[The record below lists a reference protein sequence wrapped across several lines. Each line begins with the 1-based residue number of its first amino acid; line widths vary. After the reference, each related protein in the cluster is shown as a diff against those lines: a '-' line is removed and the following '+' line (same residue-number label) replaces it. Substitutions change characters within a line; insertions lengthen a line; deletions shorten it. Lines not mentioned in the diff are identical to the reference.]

1 MKQICYFHIAAVLT
15 FILGVNPLLVPAA
28 YCNSQIS
35 KPKQLTYSIVQE
47 FPHDPEAFTQGLAW
61 DKGNV
66 YEATGLYGQSS
77 LRRVELHTGK
87 VELKHDYDQQ
97 IFAEGITIFEDKI
110 YQLTWKNKRVFQY
123 DKNDFTL
130 IRSHEFPYQGW
141 GITHDNEQL
150 IVSDGT
156 AKLYFLDPQTLSEK
170 RRIFVHDDQ
179 GQVGRLNEL
188 EYVNGKIYANIWKT
202 DRIAIISP
210 KDGVVTSYLDLS
222 GLSTNMKSE
231 NKPDVLNGIM
241 YDSLDD
247 RLFVTGK
254 LWPSLFE
261 IKVVPIPH

>member
-15 FILGVNPLLVPAA
+15 LILGVNPLLVPAA

-87 VELKHDYDQQ
+87 VELKHDYDRQ

-110 YQLTWKNKRVFQY
+110 YQLTWKNKRIFQY
-123 DKNDFTL
+123 DKNDFSL
-130 IRSHEFPYQGW
+130 IRSYEFPYQGW

-156 AKLYFLDPQTLSEK
+156 AKLYFLDPNTLSEK
-170 RRIFVHDDQ
+170 GRIFVHDDQ
-179 GQVGRLNEL
+179 GQVSRLNEL
-188 EYVNGKIYANIWKT
+188 EYVDGKIYANIWKT

-222 GLSTNMKSE
+222 GLSTYMKSE

-241 YDSLDD
+241 YDSVDD

>member
-1 MKQICYFHIAAVLT
+1 MKYACCLHIAIVLT
-15 FILGVNPLLVPAA
+15 FILGVNPLLVSAA
-28 YCNSQIS
+28 YGNSQIT
-35 KPKQLTYSIVQE
+35 KPKQSTYSIVQE
-47 FPHDPEAFTQGLAW
+47 FPHDPKAFTQGLAW

-77 LRRVELHTGK
+77 LRRVDLQTGK
-87 VELKHDYDQQ
+87 VEFKHDYDQQ
-97 IFAEGITIFEDKI
+97 IFAEGITILEDKI
-110 YQLTWKNKRVFQY
+110 YQLTWKNKRIFQY
-123 DKNDFTL
+123 DKNDFSL
-130 IRSHEFPYQGW
+130 IRSYDFPYEGW

-156 AKLYFLDPQTLSEK
+156 AKLYFLDPKTLAEK
-170 RRIFVHDDQ
+170 RRISVHDDQ

-222 GLSTNMKSE
+222 GLSTNMESDK
-231 NKPDVLNGIM
+231 KPDVLNGIM
-241 YDSLDD
+241 YDSRDD